1 MKKSERAISE
11 SLTAVESIGLVN
23 TVESIRVHAPGCSDF
38 LVNVSLHPKKK
49 TECFNVGNGT
59 FCAVCSGEKN
69 AVSKILLFELP
80 VRYLYNSDSLKG

>member
-38 LVNVSLHPKKK
+38 LVNVSLHPKK

-69 AVSKILLFELP
+69 AVSKNITF
-80 VRYLYNSDSLKG
+80 

>member
-1 MKKSERAISE
+1 M
-11 SLTAVESIGLVN
+11 ESIALMN
-23 TVESIRVHAPGCSDF
+23 TVERIRVHAPDCSDF
-38 LVNVSLHPKKK
+38 LVNVSLCPKEK

-80 VRYLYNSDSLKG
+80 VLYLYNSDSLKRLIVL